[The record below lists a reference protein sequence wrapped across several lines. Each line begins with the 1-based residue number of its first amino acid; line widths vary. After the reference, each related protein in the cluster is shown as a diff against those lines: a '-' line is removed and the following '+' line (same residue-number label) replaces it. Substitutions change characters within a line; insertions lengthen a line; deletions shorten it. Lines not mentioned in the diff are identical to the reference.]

1 MVNEI
6 EYTSIKRVLDNLL
19 DHPLLKDV
27 TLEQAVRYTVRFI
40 QLHGYPKLFKDK
52 IEDVEIEDF
61 KGPLPCDL
69 ISIIQVK
76 DLATGICLRHMT
88 DTFTPGLV
96 PKNNNYPHLPH
107 TSYDYNH
114 GDPYDYESLKEGRPP
129 KEWYIPNARIYRHE
143 PSFKT
148 QGRCIYTSFPKGIV
162 GISYKS
168 MPVDEEGFP
177 LLIDNEVYLA
187 ALEAYIKKQVFTVLF
202 DTGKLS
208 AGILQNAKQEYA
220 FLAGQLQN
228 EMVMPSVSE
237 MESIS
242 RMMNTMIP
250 NMTSFDH
257 GFRNLG
263 NREYLIK
270 H

>member
-6 EYTSIKRVLDNLL
+6 EYVSIKRVLDNLL
-19 DHPLLKDV
+19 DHPLMKDV
-27 TLEQAVRYTVRFI
+27 TLEQAVRHTIRFI
-40 QLHGYPKLFKDK
+40 ALHGYPKLYKDK

-61 KGPLPCDL
+61 RGPLPCDL
-69 ISIIQVK
+69 VSINQVK
-76 DLATGICLRHMT
+76 DLATGVCLRHMT

-96 PKNNNYPHLPH
+96 PPPTPSHPH
-107 TSYDYNH
+107 SKAKYDYKN
-114 GDPYDYESLKEGRPP
+114 GDPYNEEIPRDKMSKD
-129 KEWYIPNARIYRHE
+129 WYIPPTKIYRHE
-143 PSFKT
+143 PAFKT

-162 GISYKS
+162 GISYKA
-168 MPVDEEGFP
+168 MPVDAEGFP

-208 AGILQNAKQEYA
+208 AGVLQEAKQNYA
-220 FLAGQLQN
+220 FLAGQLKA
-228 EMVMPSVSE
+228 EFTMPSLAE
-237 MESIS
+237 AESIT

-250 NMTSFDH
+250 NVTSFDG
-257 GFRNLG
+257 GFENLG
-263 NREYLIK
+263 NREYIRR